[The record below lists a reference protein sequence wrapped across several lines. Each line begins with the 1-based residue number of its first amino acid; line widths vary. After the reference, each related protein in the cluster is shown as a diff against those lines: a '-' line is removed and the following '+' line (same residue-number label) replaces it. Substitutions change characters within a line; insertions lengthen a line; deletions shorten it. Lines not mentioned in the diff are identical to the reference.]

1 MQKTSKMI
9 SRIPRVCVR
18 LNSSSSRAA
27 VRSDWTKEQIK
38 EIYDMPLMDLVF
50 RASTVHRQ
58 YFNSAEVQQVQILS
72 PFNYLIAERVPR
84 PKIPSIG

>member
-58 YFNSAEVQQVQILS
+58 YFNSAEVQQVRILS
-72 PFNYLIAERVPR
+72 PVNYLIAERVPR
-84 PKIPSIG
+84 PKIPSFG